1 MFRLIW
7 RLIKTVFIICMIAI
21 LIAAGC
27 LGYAKFIEPDR
38 LAVNKVSDISYSIT
52 EPVTVAVFADTHF
65 GFDYSIGD
73 FEKVID
79 EINSNPPDI
88 ILFAGDLIDH
98 LNEYNGDTALI
109 SRKLAELEANIGK
122 YAVE

>member
-7 RLIKTVFIICMIAI
+7 KLIKTIFIICLLTVFIG
-21 LIAAGC
+21 AGC

-38 LAVNKVSDISYSIT
+38 LTVKNVSDISYSMKET
-52 EPVTVAVFADTHF
+52 VTVAVFADTHF

-73 FEKVID
+73 FENVIE
-79 EINSNPPDI
+79 EINSNHPDI

-98 LNEYNGDTALI
+98 LNEYTGDTALI
-109 SRKLAELEANIGK
+109 SRKLAEL
-122 YAVE
+122 